1 MPPKPPD
8 AGSAGAGADAADAFD
23 LWLRRDLHRRY
34 PDTAAEPV
42 PRELL
47 RLLGGASEAAGP
59 RAVGPPPPRGS
70 RAPGTPGARG
80 GFERRVHERAY
91 FLWLGEGRPEGRAL
105 EHWMLAFTRQV
116 AQEAHERHVG

>member
-8 AGSAGAGADAADAFD
+8 AGSAEVGADAAGAFD
-23 LWLRRDLHRRY
+23 LWLERELRRRY
-34 PDTAAEPV
+34 PDVAAEPA

-47 RLLGGASEAAGP
+47 RLLGDVSEPAGPGAAGL
-59 RAVGPPPPRGS
+59 PPRGS

-80 GFERRVHERAY
+80 GFERRVRERAY